1 MTHAVNK
8 GPHDLSQKRAPAG
21 TLAHSVTCRRSRTR
35 LAEFAMKPKTCCALC
50 KSVAAAYATLVA
62 RIIKESAKKKRC
74 ISLFFFLFLFFPPRK
89 HLFVEKRKRKKSK
102 KKEKERKYLEGRF
115 FFLKNKISSK
125 VNK

>member
-62 RIIKESAKKKRC
+62 RIIKESKRC
-74 ISLFFFLFLFFPPRK
+74 ISFFFLFLFFPTK
-89 HLFVEKRKRKKSK
+89 TLCLW
-102 KKEKERKYLEGRF
+102 KKEKEKNRKKEKKRKYLEGRF
-115 FFLKNKISSK
+115 FFEKQNFLKGK
-125 VNK
+125 